1 MPRKAVLAAILLV
14 ASSAFAMAESGT
26 PQERAACRPDVA
38 KHCRGLDADK
48 ESAFLDCLVSHAPEL
63 TPRCRA
69 VLQDHGHLP
78 KG

>member
-1 MPRKAVLAAILLV
+1 MPRKVALAAVLLLG
-14 ASSAFAMAESGT
+14 SSAFAMAESGT

-38 KHCRGLDADK
+38 KHCRGLNADK
-48 ESAFLDCLVSHAPEL
+48 ESAFLDCLVSHAQEL